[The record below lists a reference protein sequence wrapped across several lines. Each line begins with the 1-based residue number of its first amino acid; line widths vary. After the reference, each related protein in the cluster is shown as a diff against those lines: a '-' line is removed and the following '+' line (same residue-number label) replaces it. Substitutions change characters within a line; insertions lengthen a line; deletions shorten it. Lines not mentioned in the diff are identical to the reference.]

1 MFRGIERR
9 RIFLDDHDR
18 TALLQRLATL
28 IRSSDAKILAWVL
41 LSNHAHLL
49 FRSGNALG
57 VSSFCHR
64 LLGGYAGSFN
74 RRHRRYGH
82 LFQGRFKSILVEEE
96 PYLLELVR
104 YIHLNPVRA
113 GIVAD
118 IDALDRYA
126 WSGHSRLLGIRASEW
141 QSVDEVLARFGNKVG
156 QARRAYRDFVLDGW
170 TQGRRR
176 DLTGGGLRRSRAGW
190 EIRNPVSRGRERW
203 ASDERILGSAEFVQQ
218 VLADGDAR
226 KVIETASPRDRT
238 ERIDHLVDRVAVLWR
253 VPADAVK
260 SSSKERS
267 VVAARA
273 VVSHAAV
280 VGLAVRPVDVARA
293 LGVGPSSVLRGVR
306 RGADDMRKA
315 GVRVA
320 DLLGS

>member
-9 RIFLDDHDR
+9 RIFLDDEDHG
-18 TALLQRLATL
+18 ALLQRLGIL
-28 IRSSDAKILAWVL
+28 IHSSDAKILAWVL

-49 FRSGNALG
+49 FRSGSALG
-57 VSSFCHR
+57 VSRFCHR
-64 LLGGYAGSFN
+64 LLGGYANSFN

-118 IDALDRYA
+118 IEALDRYS
-126 WSGHSRLLGIRASEW
+126 WSGHSRLLGMRAPEW
-141 QSVDEVLARFGNKVG
+141 QSVDEVLARFGTKLS
-156 QARRAYRDFVLDGW
+156 QARRAYRNFVADGW
-170 TQGRRR
+170 TQGRRS
-176 DLTGGGLRRSRAGW
+176 DLTGGGLRRSRTGW
-190 EIRNPVSRGRERW
+190 AMLDRVSRGRERW
-203 ASDERILGSAEFVQQ
+203 ASDERILGSTEFVQQ
-218 VLADGDAR
+218 VLADAEQQV
-226 KVIETASPRDRT
+226 VIEAARPHDRT
-238 ERIDHLVDRVAVLWR
+238 GRIDHLVDRVAAFWR
-253 VPADAVK
+253 VPADVVR
-260 SSSKERS
+260 SSSKERR

-280 VGLAVRPVDVARA
+280 VGLAARLADVARA

-306 RGADDMRKA
+306 RGANDMRRA
-315 GVRVA
+315 GVRMA
-320 DLLGS
+320 DLLGD